1 MATPT
6 TTTTATAGSP
16 SPEVEA
22 MAIAAETQ
30 DLLLSLRQTDAKQQD
45 EVRSKKDE
53 LLQKLRAKT
62 RPAPAARPAMLSPSK
77 EKHAMHIPV
86 ARAMAHPLLHGKKRM
101 LGQIKKTALAQGAD
115 SMAKLFGYKNHHE
128 QQQHLKKEEE
138 ARIQF
143 NALKKQQDDAATQ
156 ASTRDPDDDDED
168 SDYVDGAPEND
179 EVSNDK
185 EHDEE
190 GDGTDHG
197 LEPALDED
205 SATQPASADKSPRL
219 ESASPAAPLGVHD
232 DVTPLLDTTAK
243 GNDADD
249 DDETDVVQAKP
260 LGRTKR
266 RITALSDDEDGADA
280 DDESDDNDDE
290 AAAAAAAQ
298 RAKDKAAQFRAML
311 AAEDANTKQR
321 KRLGQKTSGLVE
333 SEAEEE
339 EEDDVLKIGGLG
351 DFGFGVPLASTEA
364 DKEREE
370 EAKAL
375 TLQDDD
381 LEHIVDELSDD
392 EKDKDADEAFRD
404 DMAARDRDQISEV
417 MRNVREGFG
426 RNRRIFSTG
435 LNNGEARGR
444 FHLNDLVAA
453 DGSKQEA
460 ARLGLLESDEET
472 ANANDNEAEDE
483 EERMERELRDRFLH
497 QPQIYITSSESESE
511 DENDAP
517 KAQETV
523 ADVISD
529 DDEREARQM
538 KLFSAKAKINR
549 RMHRMAQL
557 QKAQASDDRHKTK
570 APVLPT
576 LLDDD
581 MDDSFEL
588 VKSLRGPPPP
598 AAPTLK
604 KRTSYSLTSTASSF
618 SRIADTC
625 KMFPTSSTS
634 KAFVFSN
641 SSFATP
647 ETSTDAHDEPR
658 EKENEAQLNASRKRA
673 APVVLGATAKKAKTT
688 QGTKAKPPKSALLSA
703 LSDYHCN

>member
-1 MATPT
+1 
-6 TTTTATAGSP
+6 
-16 SPEVEA
+16 

-30 DLLLSLRQTDAKQQD
+30 DLLMSLRQTDAKQQD

-77 EKHAMHIPV
+77 EKHAMQIPV

-143 NALKKQQDDAATQ
+143 NALKKQQDDAVTL
-156 ASTRDPDDDDED
+156 ASTRDPDDDDDD
-168 SDYVDGAPEND
+168 SDYVDGEPENQAA
-179 EVSNDK
+179 SNA
-185 EHDEE
+185 EE
-190 GDGTDHG
+190 YVDVDAMDNG
-197 LEPALDED
+197 LEPTLDDD
-205 SATQPASADKSPRL
+205 SAARPTDAPPADKNPRHG
-219 ESASPAAPLGVHD
+219 SASPEAPDAIHD
-232 DVTPLLDTTAK
+232 DVTPLLDTSVK

-249 DDETDVVQAKP
+249 AEDEDETTVVQAK
-260 LGRTKR
+260 GRTKR

-280 DDESDDNDDE
+280 DDESDSD
-290 AAAAAAAQ
+290 AAAQ

-339 EEDDVLKIGGLG
+339 AEDDVLQIGGLG
-351 DFGFGVPLASTEA
+351 DFGFGVPVASTEA

-375 TLQDDD
+375 TLREDD

-435 LNNGEARGR
+435 LSNGEARGR

-460 ARLGLLESDEET
+460 ARLGLLESDEE
-472 ANANDNEAEDE
+472 ANENEAEDE

-511 DENDAP
+511 HEDDR
-517 KAQETV
+517 ETAV
-523 ADVISD
+523 ADVVVSD

-557 QKAQASDDRHKTK
+557 QKANASGDRQKTK
-570 APVLPT
+570 ALPT

-588 VKSLRGPPPP
+588 VKSLRGPLPP
-598 AAPTLK
+598 AVPTLK
-604 KRTSYSLTSTASSF
+604 KRTSYSLTSTSSSF
-618 SRIADTC
+618 ARIADTC

-658 EKENEAQLNASRKRA
+658 EKENEALLNASRKRPA
-673 APVVLGATAKKAKTT
+673 APIVLGATAKKAKTT
-688 QGTKAKPPKSALLSA
+688 PKAKPPKSALLSA
-703 LSDYHCN
+703 LSDYQCN